1 MKYKLSRHARLE
13 MERRGIS
20 PELLEYVLQKP
31 QQIVS
36 KTHDKKAYQSII
48 DFAGK
53 KFLVRAIVADAVDP
67 LTVVTVYRTTK
78 IHKYWRMP
86 WK

>member
-20 PELLEYVLQKP
+20 LDLLEQLLQNP
-31 QQIVS
+31 QQIGAE
-36 KTHDKKAYQSII
+36 TRGKKAYQSII
-48 DFAGK
+48 DFGSGK
-53 KFLVRAIVADAVDP
+53 KFLVRAIVADENDP
-67 LTVVTVYRTTK
+67 PVVITVYRTSK

-86 WK
+86 

>member
-20 PELLEYVLQKP
+20 LDLLEHVLHSP

-36 KTHDKKAYQSII
+36 GSKGKKAYQSII
-48 DFAGK
+48 DFMPGK
-53 KFLVRAIVADAVDP
+53 RFLVRAIVADEHDP
-67 LTVVTVYRTTK
+67 PVVITVYRTSK
-78 IHKYWRMP
+78 VHKYWRMP
-86 WK
+86 